1 MKQITLSIEYNKE
14 SRTLIEFLKTLKYV
28 KVSEDEMTLKDL
40 QNSLREVKLM
50 RDGKLKRK
58 PIESILNEL
67 SD

>member
-50 RDGKLKRK
+50 RDGKLKKK
-58 PIESILNEL
+58 PIESLLNEL

>member
-58 PIESILNEL
+58 PIESFLNEL